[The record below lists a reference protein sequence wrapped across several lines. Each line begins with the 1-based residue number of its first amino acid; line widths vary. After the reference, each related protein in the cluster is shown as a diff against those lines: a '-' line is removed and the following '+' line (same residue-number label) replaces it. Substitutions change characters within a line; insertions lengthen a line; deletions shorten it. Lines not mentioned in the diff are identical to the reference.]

1 MTAWAYIAHKGG
13 YWAGICS
20 AEVSPRFLK
29 KFFGE
34 FAGFQIELVD
44 SREAYLSRLICISLK
59 QITHASGQFSDN
71 WPELQPPIEQPT
83 TIVANPL
90 VCADG
95 AVNA

>member
-1 MTAWAYIAHKGG
+1 MGQKVASHEGDSMTAWAYIAHKGG

-44 SREAYLSRLICISLK
+44 SREAYLSKIKSMKIWHES
-59 QITHASGQFSDN
+59 
-71 WPELQPPIEQPT
+71 PEYKAKHVSPQKEL
-83 TIVANPL
+83 PL
-90 VCADG
+90 
-95 AVNA
+95 